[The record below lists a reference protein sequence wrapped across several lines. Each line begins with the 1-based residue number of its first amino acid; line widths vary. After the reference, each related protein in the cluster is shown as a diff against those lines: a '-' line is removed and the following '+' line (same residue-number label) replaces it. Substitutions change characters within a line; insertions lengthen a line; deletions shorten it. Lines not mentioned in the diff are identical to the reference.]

1 MGEEGVE
8 CLSWRPHVGC
18 REQMAEAGV
27 DEIRAIA
34 TFVGAVGRFAQVALL
49 TDEEVRE
56 LLGADT
62 TAALAVL
69 DRYSEENGLC
79 ASCGGVCCS
88 EIGCE
93 VYSPRFEECPIHAT
107 RPLLCRF
114 HFCHRFDVVDKTL
127 VIALRDIFLACYT
140 ADQISSG
147 TIAKSMS
154 VPPLETAC
162 PSLVANVEPLVEA
175 VREGKIDPQDGAD
188 LIRKEVVRY
197 RNRHPVS
204 QA

>member
-1 MGEEGVE
+1 MPELAASPLRQG
-8 CLSWRPHVGC
+8 
-18 REQMAEAGV
+18 AEAGV
-27 DEIRAIA
+27 DEARAIA
-34 TFVGAVGRFAQVALL
+34 TFLGTVGRFAQVALL

-56 LLGADT
+56 LFGADT
-62 TAALAVL
+62 AAALASF
-69 DRYSEENGLC
+69 DRYSEESGLC

-93 VYSPRFEECPIHAT
+93 VYSPRFQECPIHAT

-114 HFCHRFDVVDKTL
+114 HFCHRFDVVDKHL

-140 ADQISSG
+140 ADQISRG

-162 PSLVANVEPLVEA
+162 PALVANVQPLMDA
-175 VREGKIDPQDGAD
+175 VREGSLDPQNGMD
-188 LIRKEVVRY
+188 LIRKEVERY
-197 RNRHPVS
+197 RRRHSVAPT
-204 QA
+204 